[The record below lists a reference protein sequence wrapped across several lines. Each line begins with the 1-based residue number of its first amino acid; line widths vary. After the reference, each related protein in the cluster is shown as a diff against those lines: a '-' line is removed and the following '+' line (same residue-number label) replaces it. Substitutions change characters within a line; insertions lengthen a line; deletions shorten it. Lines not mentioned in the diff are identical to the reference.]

1 MYSELIYTRCRQGID
16 ILKDGRPIL
25 NDGFKVYSCSKDI
38 LNGDVADLPLLYN
51 MAQCKQTYSDPNFM
65 DDVYVYAVPDKGRN
79 ILVNFHPIPFDRD
92 AKGDYSHR
100 PGNFVNQ
107 LFVGSFGDIYPFEL
121 FGNMAV
127 WDAQARGEAFYYEN
141 EPQPLACRP
150 ELNAMIGSITV
161 DDIKRFV
168 LDGRRD
174 AVKAAV
180 AFLIEQYGLPPE
192 NRKYLVIRDES
203 SSFLEL
209 WVAAIELSFSPRMSS
224 GLPFATR
231 MDKFMNTNRYT
242 VNQNGLYQVQMN
254 LQDPKQKQRFRA
266 MIVGVD
272 GRDRANISAVR
283 AIPNAPY
290 VILDGKSRTIDYSA
304 DTSSTYYSLVTSY
317 DERHIVFCREFLQML
332 DIGQPTKNV
341 LKLYDAYI
349 VLNSDFSSHSA
360 LKVADTLTMLDA
372 QQMFPCTYLSR
383 LYNGIKKA
391 FPHYL
396 KEDLL
401 SAFTILKWLQ
411 KAASLVGD
419 AQAVKEFDMIVGKA
433 FADCVYGDPLG
444 RETSEFWSGIG
455 KSAFADVAAD
465 YLTNGEIF
473 DSHRPDTAKYGADDW
488 IAFCRIYLP
497 CAKKAN
503 VYTADGICDAV
514 RSGLDTCIHL
524 AGTEK
529 ALEICRLMFQ
539 VDPAVSTELLVQLS
553 LETDGHLSK
562 QYMWLLL
569 RSDTRLVSTD
579 RTAIDLVHYMQK
591 QDREELCGY
600 IMEYRANVIKQ
611 PSEMEYY
618 LDALLGDPTF
628 RDIDLSKIYAI
639 LDSKLR
645 LNDRSSIRMA
655 TKLQETRSR
664 NDVCSISAHICALNA
679 LGEKGR
685 RNSILSEFKS
695 YAKQGFP
702 SIEDGEYIERLVQA
716 LLSSKLGEDE
726 FYLAIDMLVSSPPY
740 IRTLSREVIGI
751 TTARNSY
758 AWNVL
763 ISALSARRNP
773 MTITVLSDECLAARK
788 SEKQMNQLLDM
799 LDSINAR
806 AYFSAVVDDVQQRK
820 ELTSPKLG
828 LGRFFGFGGKKK

>member
-1 MYSELIYTRCRQGID
+1 MYSELIYTRCRHGAD
-16 ILKDGRPIL
+16 IKTGRRS
-25 NDGFKVYSCSKDI
+25 NSEGYGVYSYSPQIRD
-38 LNGDVADLPLLYN
+38 GGVVDLPLLDY
-51 MAQCKQTYSDPNFM
+51 MASSKQPFRNPEFM
-65 DDVYVYAVPDKGRN
+65 DDAYLYAVPDKGQN
-79 ILVNFHPIPFDRD
+79 IMVNFHPRRQGEETIGTHDVR
-92 AKGDYSHR
+92 S
-100 PGNFVNQ
+100 GNYINQ
-107 LFVGSFGDIYPFEL
+107 IFIGSFQEFYLFEL
-121 FGNMAV
+121 FGNRET
-127 WDAQARGEAFYYEN
+127 WDAQTRGEVFYYEN
-141 EPQPLACRP
+141 EPQPLACRL

-272 GRDRANISAVR
+272 ERDRANISAVR

-360 LKVADTLTMLDA
+360 LKVADTLAMLDA
-372 QQMFPCTYLSR
+372 QQMLPCTYLSR

-579 RTAIDLVHYMQK
+579 RTAIDFVHYMQK

-685 RNSILSEFKS
+685 RNSILTEFKS

-702 SIEDGEYIERLVQA
+702 SIEDGEYIERLVKA

-740 IRTLSREVIGI
+740 MRTLSREVIGI